1 MVYPRHCLR
10 RYAAALLLG
19 LAGSARCEAPAIDTD
34 LMQRIED
41 ANKNLASNLATGD
54 ASAADA
60 DAAELDALF
69 IQVETFYDGRS
80 DAPDAAKLARKSLQL
95 TRRIR
100 AAVGGGDFGTAQNSA
115 TDLSRTCKTCHN
127 FYKKS

>member
-1 MVYPRHCLR
+1 MVHHRLHCGV
-10 RYAAALLLG
+10 AALLLG
-19 LAGSARCEAPAIDTD
+19 LIGSARCEAPSIDTE

-54 ASAADA
+54 EAAADA
-60 DAAELDALF
+60 DAAELDTLF
-69 IQVETFYDGRS
+69 IQVETFYDGKP
-80 DAPDAAKLARKSLQL
+80 DAPDAVELARKSLQL

-100 AAVGGGDFGTAQNSA
+100 AAVGGGDFGTAQNA
-115 TDLSRTCKTCHN
+115 AIDLSRTCKTCHN